1 MEIKSLYLK
10 KITESLFVPLAWT
23 IAVQVL
29 LCLPGATISG
39 ISGPEIPHFDKY
51 VHFILFGVL
60 GVLWSYYVWAKK
72 KMEPAVAKWFRFVFM
87 AVVANGILLEVVQYC
102 FIPDRSFDW
111 WDILA
116 DAAGAAVAWAICY
129 FKLLKI
135 N

>member
-1 MEIKSLYLK
+1 MK
-10 KITESLFVPLAWT
+10 KITENLFVPLAWT

-29 LCLPGATISG
+29 LCLPGSTISG
-39 ISGPEIPHFDKY
+39 IPGPKIPHFDKF

-60 GVLWSYYVWAKK
+60 GVLWSYYAWAKK
-72 KMEPAVAKWFRFVFM
+72 KSGLNVAKWFRLVFL
-87 AVVANGILLEVVQYC
+87 AVVANGIVLEIIQYC

-116 DAAGAAVAWAICY
+116 DTAGAAVAWAICY